1 MPRNSVIFISCLII
15 GLSACG
21 QEAEVKSEQPRQQP
35 LNYSQETLDKV
46 EKDVNQALQKSMD
59 RLDSALDKKQ

>member
-1 MPRNSVIFISCLII
+1 MQRYAVLYISCFMV

-21 QEAEVKSEQPRQQP
+21 EETDLKSEPPRQQP
-35 LNYSQETLDKV
+35 FNYSQETLDKV

-59 RLDSALDKKQ
+59 RLESAHEQ